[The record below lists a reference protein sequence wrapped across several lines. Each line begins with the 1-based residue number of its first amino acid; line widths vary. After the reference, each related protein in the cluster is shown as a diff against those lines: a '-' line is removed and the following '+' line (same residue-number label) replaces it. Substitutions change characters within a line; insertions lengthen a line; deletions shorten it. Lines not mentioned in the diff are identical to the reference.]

1 MPFLNYL
8 IGSNLKK
15 RISKLH
21 FDSENPLETQN
32 NTLINLLN
40 TAKNTLY
47 GKKYSFIDITN
58 KDIFSSRIPP
68 LTYEEFYPIILKMVK
83 GEENISWPG
92 KIKWFAK
99 SSGTTNDKSKFI
111 PVSNEA
117 LSFNHFKAGKDLL
130 SVHLNNYPDSKIF
143 KGKSL
148 SIGGS
153 RQISPLDNNI
163 FTGDISAVLIKN

>member
-47 GKKYSFIDITN
+47 GKKHSFIDITN

-92 KIKWFAK
+92 KIKWFAREC
-99 SSGTTNDKSKFI
+99 F
-111 PVSNEA
+111 
-117 LSFNHFKAGKDLL
+117 FFQR
-130 SVHLNNYPDSKIF
+130 Y
-143 KGKSL
+143 
-148 SIGGS
+148 
-153 RQISPLDNNI
+153 
-163 FTGDISAVLIKN
+163 